1 MAATPATQGLSAYLT
16 VRDGA
21 AAIRFYC
28 EALGA
33 ELRLRQM
40 AQDGKRILHAELA
53 LNGSILML
61 ADEFPEL
68 TRAAAPRADE
78 PPAVS
83 ITMNLAQPASVDRLT
98 ASAVAHGAEIEIG
111 PIDAFWGAR
120 FAAFRDPFGHR
131 WMLNAARL
139 A

>member
-61 ADEFPEL
+61 ADEFPEF
-68 TRAAAPRADE
+68 TRAAAPRADLRRTKGLGHTR
-78 PPAVS
+78 
-83 ITMNLAQPASVDRLT
+83 IL
-98 ASAVAHGAEIEIG
+98 
-111 PIDAFWGAR
+111 
-120 FAAFRDPFGHR
+120 RDPDVVR
-131 WMLNAARL
+131 SVADWAATGAPPTPFESTLEGQLFARG
-139 A
+139 AQR